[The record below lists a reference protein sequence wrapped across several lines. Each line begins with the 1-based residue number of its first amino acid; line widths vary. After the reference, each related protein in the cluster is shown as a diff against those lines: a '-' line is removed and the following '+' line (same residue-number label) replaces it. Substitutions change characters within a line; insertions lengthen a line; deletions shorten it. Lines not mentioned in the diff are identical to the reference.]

1 MRFLFLKMSKIES
14 KFRKSKN
21 KKNKTKQKKKKIIEK
36 KFFFCETIVS
46 ENVAINMLS
55 EEENTCHQQSMG

>member
-14 KFRKSKN
+14 KFRKGKN
-21 KKNKTKQKKKKIIEK
+21 KKKQNKTKKKIIEK